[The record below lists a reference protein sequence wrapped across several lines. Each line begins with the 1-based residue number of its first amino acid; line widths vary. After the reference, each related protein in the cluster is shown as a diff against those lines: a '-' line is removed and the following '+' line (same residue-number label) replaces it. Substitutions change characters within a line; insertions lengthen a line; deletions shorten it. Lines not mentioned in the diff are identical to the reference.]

1 MHSLNISL
9 QCLVLK
15 LRFESG
21 WHRRSRLLT
30 PLRLLPAISAG
41 LFWAGPDTQDP
52 VSLLRP
58 VRRGCGGQRER
69 TALVQAA
76 TNPHPAPSLGEGGI
90 LSPGAA
96 DSPLVW
102 LFLKGRQQW

>member
-1 MHSLNISL
+1 MFGIEAAF
-9 QCLVLK
+9 
-15 LRFESG
+15 RE
-21 WHRRSRLLT
+21 RLAQKVEALT

-76 TNPHPAPSLGEGGI
+76 TVPRPAPSLGEGGI

-96 DSPLVW
+96 DSSLVW
-102 LFLKGRQQW
+102 LLLKVRQQWG